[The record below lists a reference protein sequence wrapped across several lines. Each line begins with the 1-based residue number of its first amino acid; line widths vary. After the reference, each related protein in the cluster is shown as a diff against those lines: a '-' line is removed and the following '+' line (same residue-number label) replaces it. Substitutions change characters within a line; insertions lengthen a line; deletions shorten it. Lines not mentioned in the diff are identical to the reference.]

1 MRLSKTISVILH
13 PIFMPMIALYLSLK
27 FVPNI
32 GFAITNYL
40 NFIYLI
46 LAFSTIILPL
56 MSILFLIK
64 KKQVT
69 SLEMSNYKERS
80 IPLFITAIWMCYGYY
95 KLRDILVFSPVLK
108 SELTGAI
115 IIIIIAAVI
124 SKYWKISLHMLGIG
138 GIFGVLFS
146 LNILFGGLLQIIILF
161 VLLAGVLGVARINEK
176 AHNHAQIYTG
186 FLVGFF
192 IEAAGIL
199 FF

>member
-80 IPLFITAIWMCYGYY
+80 VPLFITAIWMCYGYY
-95 KLRDILVFSPVLK
+95 KLRDILVLK
-108 SELTGAI
+108 
-115 IIIIIAAVI
+115 
-124 SKYWKISLHMLGIG
+124 
-138 GIFGVLFS
+138 
-146 LNILFGGLLQIIILF
+146 
-161 VLLAGVLGVARINEK
+161 
-176 AHNHAQIYTG
+176 
-186 FLVGFF
+186 
-192 IEAAGIL
+192 
-199 FF
+199 